1 MAKRDYYEI
10 LGVEKGSDKDTIKKA
25 YRKLAM
31 QYHPDKN
38 PGDKAAEEKF
48 KEAAEAYD
56 VLGDDQKRAR
66 YDQFGHA
73 GMGGGGGGAQYQDI
87 NDIFNQFGDIF
98 GGTAF
103 ESFFGN
109 GGGGGR
115 ARSGGR
121 RRGQRGNDLRVK
133 VKLNLEEIAAGVKKN
148 IRIRRHKP
156 CQSCNGIGAFDSN
169 SFQTC
174 PTCNGYGE
182 IRQQVGGG
190 FFQQIVVQACPTCQG
205 EGRIITKACKV
216 CNGEGRQQEEDS
228 VSLNIPAGVAEGMQ
242 LSMRGYGNAG
252 LRGGDTG
259 DLLIQIE
266 EEKHPHLVREGDN
279 VLYELFISISDAALG
294 TSVEVPTL
302 TGKARFKVEPGT
314 QSGKMVRLKGKG
326 IPHLNNY
333 GSGDQLVQINV
344 WTPTQLSNQEK
355 EILQKLQQSPNFQPS
370 PGKSDKGFFDRMREF
385 FN

>member
-10 LGVEKGSDKDTIKKA
+10 LGVDRKSDKDTIKKA

-31 QYHPDKN
+31 QFHPDKN
-38 PGDKAAEEKF
+38 PDDKAAEEKF

-73 GMGGGGGGAQYQDI
+73 GVGGAGGGQQYADV
-87 NDIFNQFGDIF
+87 NDIFSQFGDIF
-98 GGTAF
+98 GGSAF

-109 GGGGGR
+109 AGGGR
-115 ARSGGR
+115 SRSGGR

-133 VKLNLEEIAAGVKKN
+133 VKLTLEEIATGVKKN
-148 IRIRRHKP
+148 IRIKRYQP
-156 CQSCNGIGAFDSN
+156 CGSCNGIGAYDSN

-174 PTCNGYGE
+174 STCNGYGE

-190 FFQQIVVQACPTCQG
+190 FFQQIVVQACPTCHG
-205 EGRIITKACKV
+205 EGRIVTKACKA
-216 CNGEGRQQEEDS
+216 CNGEGRVHEEEN
-228 VSLNIPAGVAEGMQ
+228 VSLNIPAGVGEGMQ

-252 LRGGDTG
+252 LRGGETG

-266 EEKHPHLVREGDN
+266 EEKHPHLVRESDN
-279 VLYELFISISDAALG
+279 VLYELYINIADAALG
-294 TSVEVPTL
+294 TQVEVPTL
-302 TGKARFKVEPGT
+302 SGKARFKVEPGT

-344 WTPTQLSNQEK
+344 WTPRQMNSQEK
-355 EILQKLQQSPNFQPS
+355 EMMQKLQQSENFKPS
-370 PGKSDKGFFDRMREF
+370 PGKDDKGFFDRMREF

>member
-1 MAKRDYYEI
+1 MSKRDYYEI
-10 LGVEKGSDKDTIKKA
+10 LGVDRKADKAEIKKA

-38 PGDKAAEEKF
+38 PDDKAAEDKF

-56 VLGDDQKRAR
+56 VLGDDNKRAR

-73 GMGGGGGGAQYQDI
+73 GVGGASGGAQYSDI
-87 NDIFNQFGDIF
+87 NDIFSQFGDIF
-98 GGTAF
+98 GGSGF

-115 ARSGGR
+115 SKGQR
-121 RRGQRGNDLRVK
+121 RRGQRGNDLRVR
-133 VKLNLEEIAAGVKKN
+133 VKLTLEEIHSGVKKN
-148 IRIRRHKP
+148 IRIKRFKS
-156 CQSCNGIGAFDSN
+156 CGACNGIGAHDSN

-190 FFQQIVVQACPTCQG
+190 FFQQIVVQTCPTCHG

-216 CNGEGRQQEEDS
+216 CNGEGRQQEEDN
-228 VSLNIPAGVAEGMQ
+228 VSLNIPAGVSEGMQ

-252 LRGGDTG
+252 LRGGETG
-259 DLLIQIE
+259 DLLVQIE
-266 EEKHPHLVREGDN
+266 EEKHPHLVRESDN
-279 VLYELFISISDAALG
+279 VLYELYINFADAALG
-294 TSVEVPTL
+294 TKVEVPTL
-302 TGKARFKVEPGT
+302 TGKARFTVEPGT
-314 QSGKMVRLKGKG
+314 QSGKLVRLKGKG
-326 IPHLNNY
+326 LPHLNAY

-344 WTPTQLSNQEK
+344 WTPVQLNAQEK
-355 EILQKLQQSPNFQPS
+355 EALQKLQQSPNFQPA
-370 PGKSDKGFFDRMREF
+370 PDKEAKGFFDRMREF